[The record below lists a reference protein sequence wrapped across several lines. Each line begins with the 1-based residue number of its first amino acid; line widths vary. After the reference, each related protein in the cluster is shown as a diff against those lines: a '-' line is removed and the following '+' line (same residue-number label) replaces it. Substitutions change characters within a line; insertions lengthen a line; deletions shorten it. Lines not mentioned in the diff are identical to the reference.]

1 MHSASSNAVT
11 SVTFSRDGTR
21 LASGGPDK
29 TVRIWNVALP
39 HDLLR
44 AVCGIA
50 GRSFTPEEWRRY
62 IPGEPYR
69 QPNCPAVR

>member
-1 MHSASSNAVT
+1 M
-11 SVTFSRDGTR
+11 
-21 LASGGPDK
+21 
-29 TVRIWNVALP
+29 P